1 MRLPAPIRVVIAD
14 DHRLFRQGLC
24 LLLEKTREVQVLGE
38 ASNGEEA
45 VLQARERRPDVLLL
59 DVDMPIMDGVSAA
72 KVLARR
78 PGAPKIVLLS
88 SFEDD
93 ARIRAGMQAGAA
105 GYVPKRVDVIEL
117 VSIMKGILSGN
128 LPISPFLVN
137 QALEPG
143 GGAREAF
150 RRLTERERLVL
161 RLLAEGWSN
170 REISQKAYMSRDT
183 VKVYLKSI
191 FQKLSVKNR
200 TQAAVLAVQAGWCS
214 RPPAV
219 AS

>member
-1 MRLPAPIRVVIAD
+1 MRSPAPIRVVVAD

-24 LLLEKTREVQVLGE
+24 MLLEKTRQVQVLGE
-38 ASNGEEA
+38 ACNGEEA
-45 VLQARERRPDVLLL
+45 VLLAREQRPDVLLL
-59 DVDMPIMDGVSAA
+59 DVDMPIMDGITAA
-72 KVLARR
+72 RVLCRR
-78 PGAPKIVLLS
+78 PDAPKIVLLS

-105 GYVPKRVDVIEL
+105 GYVPKRVDALEL
-117 VSIMKGILSGN
+117 VSILRGILSGHM
-128 LPISPFLVN
+128 PVSPFLAN
-137 QALEPG
+137 QTLEPG
-143 GGAREAF
+143 GFQDALG
-150 RRLTERERLVL
+150 RLTERERLVL

-191 FQKLSVKNR
+191 FEKLSVRNR
-200 TQAAVLAVQAGWCS
+200 TQAAVLAVQAGLPGRS
-214 RPPAV
+214 PAV

>member
-1 MRLPAPIRVVIAD
+1 MRSHAPIRVVVAD

-24 LLLEKTREVQVLGE
+24 LLLEKTRQVKVLGE

-45 VLQARERRPDVLLL
+45 VLQAREKRPDVLLL
-59 DVDMPIMDGVSAA
+59 DVDMPIMDGIAAA
-72 KVLARR
+72 KVLTRR
-78 PGAPKIVLLS
+78 PDAPKIVLLS

-93 ARIRAGMQAGAA
+93 TRIRAGMQAGAA
-105 GYVPKRVDVIEL
+105 GYVPKRVDALEL
-117 VSIMKGILSGN
+117 VSILRGFLSGHM
-128 LPISPFLVN
+128 PVSPYLAN
-137 QALEPG
+137 QTLEPKG
-143 GGAREAF
+143 VQDAF
-150 RRLTERERLVL
+150 GRLTERERLVL

-191 FQKLSVKNR
+191 FGKLSVKNR
-200 TQAAVLAVQAGWCS
+200 TQAAVLAVQAGWPS
-214 RPPAV
+214 RSPAV